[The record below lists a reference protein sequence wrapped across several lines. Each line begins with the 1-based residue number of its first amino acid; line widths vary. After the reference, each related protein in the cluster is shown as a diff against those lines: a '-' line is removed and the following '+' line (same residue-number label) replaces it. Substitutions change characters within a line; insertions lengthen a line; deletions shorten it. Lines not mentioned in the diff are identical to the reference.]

1 MNIKMIF
8 SKKIKVIFL
17 FIAITFSG
25 FSQTTI
31 SELTMVFDITVESKT
46 DKPQIANMF
55 NGATQTVYI
64 KGLNHRTDEVNS
76 LGTSSTIYDGKT
88 KSAIVLKE
96 YGAQKILVKMNALNW
111 IEYNKKYE
119 NITFTKETET
129 KVIAGYNA
137 TKYTGKM
144 KDGTEFI
151 VYCTTEINPETN
163 LYKNNQFSKT
173 EGLVLQYQFSVSGT
187 KVTNIV
193 SKVIIGNVDAA
204 KFAIPKSGYREM
216 TYEESKAK

>member
-1 MNIKMIF
+1 MNIKMFF
-8 SKKIKVIFL
+8 SKKLKSVFL
-17 FIAITFSG
+17 LLSLVVAG
-25 FSQTTI
+25 FSQTNV

-46 DKPQIANMF
+46 DKPQLANMF

-64 KGLNHRTDEVNS
+64 KGLSHRTDEVNS

-88 KSAIVLKE
+88 KSAVVLKE
-96 YGAQKILVKMNALNW
+96 YGAQKILVKMTALNW
-111 IEYNKKYE
+111 VEYNKKYE
-119 NITFTKETET
+119 NIAFTKETET

-173 EGLVLQYQFSVSGT
+173 EGLVLQYQFSISGM
-187 KVTNIV
+187 KVTNTV

-204 KFAIPKSGYREM
+204 KFTVPKSGYREM

>member
-1 MNIKMIF
+1 MNKKMIF
-8 SKKIKVIFL
+8 SKKIKAVLFFI
-17 FIAITFSG
+17 FIAFVG

-31 SELTMVFDITVESKT
+31 TDLTMVFDITVESKT
-46 DKPQIANMF
+46 DKPQLANMF

-64 KGLNHRTDEVNS
+64 KGLSHRTDEVNS
-76 LGTSSTIYDGKT
+76 LGTSTTIYDGKT
-88 KSAIVLKE
+88 KAAIVLKE
-96 YGAQKILVKMNALNW
+96 YGAQKILVKMTPLNW
-111 IEYNKKYE
+111 LEYNKKYE
-119 NITFTKETET
+119 NITFVKETET

-151 VYCTTEINPETN
+151 VFCTTDINPESN

-173 EGLVLQYQFSVSGT
+173 EGLVLQYQFSIGGM
-187 KVTNIV
+187 KVTNSV
-193 SKVIIGNVDAA
+193 SKITIGNVDAA

-216 TYEESKAK
+216 TYEESKVK